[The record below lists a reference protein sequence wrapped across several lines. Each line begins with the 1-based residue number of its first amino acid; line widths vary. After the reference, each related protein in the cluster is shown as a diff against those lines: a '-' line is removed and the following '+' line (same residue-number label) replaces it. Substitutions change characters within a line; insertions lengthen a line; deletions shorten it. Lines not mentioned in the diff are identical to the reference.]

1 MSAID
6 RRSNVVLDSPPLV
19 YPDVIAQNAKYFGSK
34 ACVVCGDERLT
45 WAELDARTNQVA
57 NALIELGL
65 EHGDRVCL
73 HMSTSI
79 AMFEL
84 MLGTVKAGG
93 VTVPLNVMMA
103 KESLP
108 LMIENAGGP
117 FVFTDESLSM
127 SSTRSARPSPCRTI
141 GSAQSAAITTAGFA
155 PTSHNSMRPR
165 ISGRRDRTGRL
176 DQHHLQ
182 LRDDRRPEGHRAQP
196 LRTAD
201 VPARLRTGLRIDR
214 YATTLCATP
223 LYTNGTWI
231 VMLPTLYAG
240 GTVVLMPK
248 FTPRGL
254 S

>member
-117 FVFTDESLSM
+117 FVFTDESTVDVVDAIR
-127 SSTRSARPSPCRTI
+127 SSLTVP
-141 GSAQSAAITTAGFA
+141 
-155 PTSHNSMRPR
+155 
-165 ISGRRDRTGRL
+165 
-176 DQHHLQ
+176 
-182 LRDDRRPEGHRAQP
+182 DDRFCTVGCDHDGWFRADD
-196 LRTAD
+196 A
-201 VPARLRTGLRIDR
+201 
-214 YATTLCATP
+214 
-223 LYTNGTWI
+223 
-231 VMLPTLYAG
+231 
-240 GTVVLMPK
+240 
-248 FTPRGL
+248 
-254 S
+254 